1 MSAWILYINLQYND
15 VSENILENHIDLRL
29 DKIRFSITKLYA
41 LLGLGVE
48 SLSKD
53 QLFICASPDDRQN
66 SEDWV
71 AV

>member
-1 MSAWILYINLQYND
+1 MSAWILYINLQYD
-15 VSENILENHIDLRL
+15 DISENILENHIDLRL
-29 DKIRFSITKLYA
+29 HKIHFNITQLYA

-53 QLFICASPDDRQN
+53 QLFIRASPDDRQK